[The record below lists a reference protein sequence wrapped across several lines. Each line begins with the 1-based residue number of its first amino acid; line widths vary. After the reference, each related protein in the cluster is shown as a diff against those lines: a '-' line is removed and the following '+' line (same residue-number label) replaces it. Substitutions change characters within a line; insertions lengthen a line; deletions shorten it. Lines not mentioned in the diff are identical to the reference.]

1 MKPLDY
7 FLYVLPTDNL
17 LNLDWYNTFLQ
28 IMIEKELDNNY
39 LKINNGKYYVK
50 VDGKLEEL
58 EGDFINQPIIRLNE
72 TIKINNTHLANI
84 TNEVETTVGRAI
96 ANKTLLV
103 FPFNN
108 KVPYINSKFSIGD
121 VENLII
127 PLLRSDS
134 ISVKEYIQFTNAA
147 TFVRGLSKITNVS
160 ATYKNVLPP
169 ANLDKIKANLIK
181 EFNTKYGPNWK
192 KDRTKVVEYQ
202 ERLKQVDSE
211 WLKDDPSNGK
221 LVSGKL
227 KDNARVKMY
236 LTFGPEVGFD
246 KDGENIVFVE
256 NSLLDGYPNDKEQLS
271 AMFNSSRSGS
281 FDRGHETQKGGV
293 VAKDILRA
301 TSSYKIVK
309 GDCGSKQGKKIVVTK
324 DLVKILKGRYAIIAN
339 KSQVID
345 NPEAFIGKEIY
356 IRTPM
361 YCKEKGSKFCSV
373 CVGETLASQ
382 PTSLNLSLLNI
393 SNTILTASLKSMHNT
408 QVKLHTLNL
417 KSVIY

>member
-7 FLYVLPTDNL
+7 FLHILPTDNL

-28 IMIEKELDNNY
+28 IMIDKELENNY
-39 LKINNGKYYVK
+39 LKITNGKYYVK
-50 VDGKLEEL
+50 INGNFEEL
-58 EGDFINQPIIRLNE
+58 EGNFTNQPIIKLSDN
-72 TIKINNTHLANI
+72 IKINNTHLSNI
-84 TNEVETTVGRAI
+84 SNEVVTTIGRAI

-108 KVPYINSKFSIGD
+108 KIPYINSKFSISD
-121 VENLII
+121 IEKLIV
-127 PLLRSDS
+127 PLMRSNT
-134 ISVKEYIQFTNAA
+134 ISVKEYIHFTNAA

-169 ANLDKIKANLIK
+169 PNLKKIKIDLIK
-181 EFNTKYGPNWK
+181 EFNTKYGPEWK

-202 ERLKQVDSE
+202 ERLKQVDAE

-236 LTFGPEVGFD
+236 LTFGPEVGFN
-246 KDGENIVFVE
+246 KDGEDMVFVE
-256 NSLLDGYPNDKEQLS
+256 NSLMDGYPEDKKQLS
-271 AMFNSSRSGS
+271 AMFNSSRAGS

-301 TSSYKIVK
+301 TSSYKILK
-309 GDCGSKQGKKIVVTK
+309 GDCGSKQGKKITVTK
-324 DLVKILKGRYAIIAN
+324 DLVKVLKGRYMLVAG
-339 KSQVID
+339 KSQIID
-345 NPEAFIGKEIY
+345 NPETLIGKEIL
-356 IRTPM
+356 IRSPM
-361 YCKEKGSKFCSV
+361 YCKKQGSHFCSI

-382 PTSLNLSLLNI
+382 PTSLNLSLLSI

-408 QVKLHTLNL
+408 QVKLHMLDL